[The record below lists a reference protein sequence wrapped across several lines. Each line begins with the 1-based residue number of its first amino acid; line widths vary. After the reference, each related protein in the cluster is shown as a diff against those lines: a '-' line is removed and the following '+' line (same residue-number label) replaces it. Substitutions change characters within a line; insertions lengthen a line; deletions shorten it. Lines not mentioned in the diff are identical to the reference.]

1 MECPNCGTYN
11 PEGRDVC
18 WRCDKPL
25 PKLEPKKKKDP
36 QKSART
42 WLYVAVAVFII
53 ITILQTCG
61 FTLPFGQQAP
71 QESEPSGYVGP
82 ATPVVRLID
91 TPWGSGMFGP
101 PTG

>member
-25 PKLEPKKKKDP
+25 PRPKPKKKKDP
-36 QKSART
+36 QRSART
-42 WLYVAVAVFII
+42 WLYVAIAAFFV

-61 FTLPFGQQAP
+61 FKLPFGAQEQQ
-71 QESEPSGYVGP
+71 PSGRSGP
-82 ATPVVRLID
+82 QTPIVCL
-91 TPWGSGMFGP
+91 TEMPWK
-101 PTG
+101 T